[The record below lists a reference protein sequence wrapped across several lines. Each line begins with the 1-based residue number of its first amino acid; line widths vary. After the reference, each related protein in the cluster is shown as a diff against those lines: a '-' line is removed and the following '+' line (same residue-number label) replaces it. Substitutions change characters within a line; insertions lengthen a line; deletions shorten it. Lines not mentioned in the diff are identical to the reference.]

1 MLSYYLYA
9 DIIFD
14 RPGLQALSDEI
25 SREREDLAIHIIFT
39 ADGDSTSNPDTQDDR
54 IIGMATVN
62 LWYMIEDSS
71 GIVMQVELLSLLN
84 YVVSNILSNLFCVG
98 NRYYRCGH

>member
-1 MLSYYLYA
+1 MCP
-9 DIIFD
+9 DIVFD

-39 ADGDSTSNPDTQDDR
+39 ADGDSSANPDTQDDR

-71 GIVMQVELLSLLN
+71 GIVMQVDRS
-84 YVVSNILSNLFCVG
+84 IIALFLMSPWHCPTC
-98 NRYYRCGH
+98 N